1 MGYCA
6 VSEPSTG
13 TREKGRFALLRK
25 PALQRVS
32 LCRAPD
38 RDRGRQKFL
47 LGCFVAIR
55 SYAPPGVRAVP
66 VFGPFASPRE
76 FEFRCVAGPE
86 GDSLATSARPRP
98 NPRKRMTLS
107 ESLVNNI
114 APQVAPQA
122 GFAGGDLEI
131 LNHGET
137 HVDRRHPPGG
147 DTGCGGG
154 RSPAGR
160 IRF

>member
-13 TREKGRFALLRK
+13 TREKGVSPSCESRHCNGSASAALRTEIAGGK
-25 PALQRVS
+25 S
-32 LCRAPD
+32 FCW
-38 RDRGRQKFL
+38 
-47 LGCFVAIR
+47 GCFVAIR

-66 VFGPFASPRE
+66 VLGPFASPRE

-86 GDSLATSARPRP
+86 GDSLATSARTRP

-147 DTGCGGG
+147 DGGWGGG
-154 RSPAGR
+154 RSTA
-160 IRF
+160 